1 MRSNPTRLARRSDHQ
16 SRHSGACCAS
26 DRRAHRIVPLP
37 ATRYPLPATRYP
49 LPATRYPL
57 AMSLLTKKSVAE
69 LLMEAEKGTLRR
81 SLGRL
86 NLTALGIGSIIG
98 TGIFVLTGT
107 AASQNAGP
115 ALVIS
120 MVIAALACAFA
131 GLCYAELAAMIPVAG
146 SAYTYAYATVGEIF
160 AWIVGWDLIL
170 EYALSMSTIAVGWSG
185 YFVSLMRDLGWVVPA
200 AFTASPGVQVA
211 VAGGGVIAG
220 VFNLPAAVIVLFVTA
235 LLVIGIRESA
245 NTNTVLVVIKSV
257 VLVIFV
263 VAGVAYIQR
272 DNLVPFIPPNTGEFG
287 HFGWSGILR
296 GSAVMFFAYIGFDAV
311 STAAQEA
318 KNPQKDLPFGILVSL
333 ALCTVLYIAVAIVL
347 IGIVPYTRLNV
358 ADPIAVGIEATGLT
372 WFSPVVKV
380 SALFGLFSTMLV
392 QLLGQTRIFYS
403 MSRDGLLPPLF
414 GRVHPR
420 FRTPH
425 LSTLLTGAVVAVA
438 AGLLPLT
445 TLSHLVSM
453 GTLLA
458 FTLVCVGIVILRRTA
473 PNLERPFRTPWM
485 PWVPI
490 LGAVVCV
497 AQMVGLPVETWVR
510 LVVWLALGIAI
521 YLLYGRR
528 RAIAVRDARGLT
540 PASAD

>member
-1 MRSNPTRLARRSDHQ
+1 
-16 SRHSGACCAS
+16 
-26 DRRAHRIVPLP
+26 
-37 ATRYPLPATRYP
+37 
-49 LPATRYPL
+49 
-57 AMSLLTKKSVAE
+57 MSLFTKKSVAE
-69 LLMEAEKGTLRR
+69 LRLEADRSTLRR
-81 SLGRL
+81 SLGKL

-120 MVIAALACAFA
+120 MVIAAVACAFA

-146 SAYTYAYATVGEIF
+146 SAYTYAYATVGEVF

-185 YFVSLMRDLGWVVPA
+185 YFVSLMRDLGWTVPA
-200 AFTASPGVQVA
+200 GFTASPGVAVA
-211 VAGGGVIAG
+211 VASGGTVAG
-220 VFNLPAAVIVLFVTA
+220 VFNLPATVIVLLVTG

-245 NTNTVLVVIKSV
+245 NTNTLLVVIKSV

-263 VAGVAYIQR
+263 AVGIAYVRR
-272 DNLVPFIPPNTGEFG
+272 DNLTPFIPPNTGEFG

-318 KNPQKDLPFGILVSL
+318 KQPQKDLPFGILVSL
-333 ALCTVLYIAVAIVL
+333 ALCTILYIAVAIVL
-347 IGIVPYTRLNV
+347 IGIVPYTKLNV

-403 MSRDGLLPPLF
+403 MSRDGLLPGLF

-425 LSTLLTGAVVAVA
+425 LSTMLTGVIVAVA
-438 AGLLPLT
+438 AGVLPLT
-445 TLSHLVSM
+445 TLSQLVSM

-458 FTLVCVGIVILRRTA
+458 FTLVCIGIIVLRRTA
-473 PNLERPFRTPWM
+473 PDLDRPFRTPGM

-490 LGAVVCV
+490 MGALVCV
-497 AQMVGLPVETWVR
+497 AQMAGLPWETWVR
-510 LVVWLALGIAI
+510 LVVWLVLGMAI
-521 YLLYGRR
+521 YLGYGRHH
-528 RAIAVRDARGLT
+528 AFAAREARILT
-540 PASAD
+540 PAPAD